1 MEQAFW
7 TKRWIAWISV
17 YWQWKAI
24 PFFFSLSCLLFLFTD
39 GCYTFFSRLS
49 ICSLDART
57 FCIFHFGVICRAVVV
72 VAFAFFTISVTETF
86 ITLVE
91 FYIGMNF
98 TRRKAIQLWCSPAMY
113 IFHSFFVLEYIR
125 AKLRL
130 YTNVR

>member
-39 GCYTFFSRLS
+39 GCYTFFSCLS
-49 ICSLDART
+49 ICSLDTRT
-57 FCIFHFGVICRAVVV
+57 FCIFHFGLICRAVVV
-72 VAFAFFTISVTETF
+72 VCVFFFYFCYWNIYHVSRVLYRNEFHKTKSDS
-86 ITLVE
+86 TLMLSSYVI
-91 FYIGMNF
+91 YF
-98 TRRKAIQLWCSPAMY
+98 TL
-113 IFHSFFVLEYIR
+113 FFLEYIQ

-130 YTNVR
+130 YINVR